1 MESCWI
7 DMSMLDRVKNICGA
21 ETALGIRFCFPEA
34 ARSYLPQGSRIFGA
48 AGESLFF
55 FAEGYQET
63 VFALDK
69 DTGDIHP
76 LAYDFSEFLRLILAC
91 GSAESVAG
99 TDRKASAPGQSGI
112 PQPGLRELQE
122 VLNLTPIRNPG
133 EYVRTIGQVIDCSRI
148 RQ

>member
-1 MESCWI
+1 
-7 DMSMLDRVKNICGA
+7 MLDRVKNICGA
-21 ETALGIRFCFPEA
+21 DTALGIRFCSPEA
-34 ARSYLPQGSRIFGA
+34 ARSRLPQGSRIFGA

-99 TDRKASAPGQSGI
+99 TDRKASADD
-112 PQPGLRELQE
+112 PQTGLRELQE

>member
-21 ETALGIRFCFPEA
+21 ETALGIRFCSPEA
-34 ARSYLPQGSRIFGA
+34 ARSRLPQGSRIFGA
-48 AGESLFF
+48 AGENLFF

-63 VFALDK
+63 VFALDM

-99 TDRKASAPGQSGI
+99 TERKDSRELGTF
-112 PQPGLRELQE
+112 QPGLRELQE